1 MEVISKVKEFI
12 SKKSFFNEEKIKFI
26 YGGSVSPDNSY
37 EILNSKIIDGALV
50 GGASLDVDKF
60 IKIIE
65 SVDL

>member
-1 MEVISKVKEFI
+1 MNNYSINRNANTLLQKFLKEEERLDVKI
-12 SKKSFFNEEKIKFI
+12 TK
-26 YGGSVSPDNSY
+26 GP
-37 EILNSKIIDGALV
+37 LNSKIIDGALV

>member
-1 MEVISKVKEFI
+1 M
-12 SKKSFFNEEKIKFI
+12 KFI